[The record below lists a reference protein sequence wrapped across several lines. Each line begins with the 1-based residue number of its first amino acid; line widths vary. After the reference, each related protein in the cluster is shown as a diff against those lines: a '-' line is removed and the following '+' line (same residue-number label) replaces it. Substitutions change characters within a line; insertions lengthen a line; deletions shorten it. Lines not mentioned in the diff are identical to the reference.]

1 MVIHLIMS
9 FVGCSTDTPTQQ
21 PQQTSGQFSVLT
33 YNIHGLPPEVT
44 NDDTTRRIE
53 QIAPLL
59 ADYDVVGLQ
68 EDWIVENHDI
78 LIDNTDFQTIDA
90 FDEPSTDEKVYGSGL
105 SLLSDFS
112 LVEFNHIYYD
122 RCNGYIDSA
131 SDCFASKG
139 VQSAVLDIDGHEF
152 TILNTHLEAGSGDLD
167 DEIRFEQIQTIV
179 EILETT
185 VTPVILLGDF
195 NLRPNDESDVEALQ
209 LLETQN
215 MRHTCWEVECS
226 EPNHIDQIWIRST
239 ERIDLQIESWI
250 APNNF
255 VDAQGVD
262 LSDHP
267 PIVANLRWS
276 LR

>member
-1 MVIHLIMS
+1 MVHTLIFLLLACDS
-9 FVGCSTDTPTQQ
+9 STPTELE
-21 PQQTSGQFSVLT
+21 TSGQFSVLT

-44 NDDTTRRIE
+44 NDNTSERIK

-59 ADYDVVGLQ
+59 EAYDVIGLQ
-68 EDWIVENHDI
+68 EDWMIENHEI
-78 LIDNTDFQTIDA
+78 LVENTDFVTIDA
-90 FDEPSTDEKVYGSGL
+90 FNEPSTEDKVYGSGL
-105 SLLSDFS
+105 SLLSDFP
-112 LVEFNHIYYD
+112 LLEFNHIYYD

-139 VQSAVLDIDGHEF
+139 VQAAVLDIGGHEF

-167 DEIRFEQIQTIV
+167 DQIRIEQIQTIV
-179 EILETT
+179 ALLETT
-185 VTPVILLGDF
+185 ITPVILLGDF
-195 NLRPNDESDVEALQ
+195 NLRPNDQSDVEALQ
-209 LLETQN
+209 LLENQN
-215 MRHTCWEVECS
+215 MRQTCWEIDCS
-226 EPNHIDQIWIRST
+226 EPNHIDQIWIRSSDN
-239 ERIDLQIESWI
+239 IDLQIETWT

-267 PIVANLRWS
+267 PITVNLQWS